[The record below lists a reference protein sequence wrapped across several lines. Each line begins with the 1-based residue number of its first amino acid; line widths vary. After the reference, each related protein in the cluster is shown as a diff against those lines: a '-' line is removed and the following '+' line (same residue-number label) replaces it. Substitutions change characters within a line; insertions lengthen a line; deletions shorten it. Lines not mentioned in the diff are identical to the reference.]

1 MPLFISVSGA
11 VYAIC
16 RSRGKYSTWS
26 DLINSKW
33 RRVLL
38 PYFLFGLIVLFPTLI
53 LLGKMVVNIKTITSI
68 IYGGDN
74 IKHLWYLYVLFE
86 MFIITRIIEKY
97 ICKYKVFVFSVILC
111 TTIIAYNICIPP
123 IFQLNMLLRYY
134 IYFVIGYYV
143 GNLDNIEFDGI
154 YSFISLVIG
163 LLGNYLMFQLPKIL
177 FPIVSIITALS
188 LSFFTYS
195 ICQKLSKHT
204 KLYCCINKD
213 GMGIYLFHIVIIYIL
228 FNYNLFAQCGI
239 YVQALLI
246 TLISIFGSIIATR
259 LIRSFKL
266 GFLIGE

>member
-1 MPLFISVSGA
+1 MSNKMSE
-11 VYAIC
+11 
-16 RSRGKYSTWS
+16 
-26 DLINSKW
+26 
-33 RRVLL
+33 
-38 PYFLFGLIVLFPTLI
+38 TLTSIKMFSI
-53 LLGKMVVNIKTITSI
+53 LLVVIGHVSAIYTPTSS
-68 IYGGDN
+68 YP
-74 IKHLWYLYVLFE
+74 H
-86 MFIITRIIEKY
+86 
-97 ICKYKVFVFSVILC
+97 
-111 TTIIAYNICIPP
+111 
-123 IFQLNMLLRYY
+123 QLNMLLRHY

-143 GNLDNIEFDGI
+143 GNLDNIECDGI

-163 LLGNYLMFQLPKIL
+163 LLGNYLMFKLPKIL

-213 GMGIYLFHIVIIYIL
+213 GMGIYLFHVVIIYIL
-228 FNYNLFAQCGI
+228 FHYNLFAQLGI
-239 YVQALLI
+239 YAQALLI